1 MEFQVIIMKMNCFC
15 GNLGGRIL
23 WRNCWFRNGKLIMSF
38 NTEKHSEIQP
48 IYHVDPEEEL
58 LMTFKDDSME
68 EIPTSAIAKTSTA
81 KGNGKYSA
89 Q

>member
-1 MEFQVIIMKMNCFC
+1 MDVFC
-15 GNLGGRIL
+15 KEIADSEN
-23 WRNCWFRNGKLIMSF
+23 KLIMSF
-38 NTEKHSEIQP
+38 NTAKHSEIQT

-58 LMTFKDDSME
+58 LMTFEDDSME

-81 KGNGKYSA
+81 KGNGKYAA

>member
-1 MEFQVIIMKMNCFC
+1 MGILVDVFC
-15 GNLGGRIL
+15 KEIADSENKLL
-23 WRNCWFRNGKLIMSF
+23 KLIMSF
-38 NTEKHSEIQP
+38 NTAKHSEIQT

-58 LMTFKDDSME
+58 LMTFEDDSME

>member
-1 MEFQVIIMKMNCFC
+1 MDVFYEEIADSEI
-15 GNLGGRIL
+15 
-23 WRNCWFRNGKLIMSF
+23 GKLIMSF
-38 NTEKHSEIQP
+38 NTAKHSEIQP

-58 LMTFKDDSME
+58 LMTLEDDPME

-89 Q
+89 QQKGHNRF

>member
-1 MEFQVIIMKMNCFC
+1 
-15 GNLGGRIL
+15 
-23 WRNCWFRNGKLIMSF
+23 MSF